1 MAYKFQ
7 LGSAILS
14 GSVVAEGSGEF
25 HSQISIG
32 NAEMN
37 ETDLEKLDGISNGTI
52 AANKAIVVDGNL
64 DASGFRHFT
73 GTGDVTA
80 GGSFIIGSADLDET
94 DMEKLDGITN
104 GTVAA
109 AKAVVVD
116 NNKDISSFRNVTATR
131 FIGEHSGS
139 VSGAVL
145 QGGMLN
151 IGGGGISTQG
161 NIEGQAGT
169 FTTLSASSTL
179 SVGGTVRLDGA
190 IGATLVASADSIYF
204 FDATDN
210 LMKKESAVNYAA
222 TLAGGNGIDASA
234 GVLFLDLNELVAT
247 TVDVGADSIAVIDAN
262 AGGGSR
268 KESIADMAALQA
280 GTGIDA
286 ASGVFSTSAAQT
298 GITSLLATDIKI
310 GEDDQTKIDFETPD
324 EIHFY
329 AANSEQVYVAN
340 GIFGPES
347 DSAVDLG
354 STGVRWANAYV
365 DSLTTTANVIVGGDL
380 TVNGT
385 TTTVNS
391 TTINISSSFTFEGP
405 ADAHETILNA
415 GTPVAD
421 SELFLP
427 QLPSGQYHLA
437 ALADAPT
444 AASSAVTA
452 AELAIL
458 DGNTAASSFTIAD
471 GDQMII
477 NDGGNGGT
485 LVQATMSSLKTY
497 MTHEAVLK
505 KVAGQ
510 TLIVGVNYFD
520 DFGSDGEDA
529 VTLPQSSDMVVGQ
542 RIKVKAPSD
551 CSATR
556 YLVINTQAT
565 AQKID
570 GVNSI
575 KLESP
580 HAAVE
585 LVYVDLN
592 HFKVF

>member
-25 HSQISIG
+25 HTEISIG
-32 NAEMN
+32 NAAMSEA
-37 ETDLEKLDGISNGTI
+37 DLEKLDGITNGTI
-52 AANKAIVVDGNL
+52 AANKAVVVDGNK
-64 DASGFRHFT
+64 DASEFRNLQA
-73 GTGDVTA
+73 VQLSA
-80 GGSFIIGSADLDET
+80 SSNIVIGAADINET
-94 DMEKLDGITN
+94 DLEKIDGITN

-116 NNKDISSFRNVTATR
+116 SNKDISSFRNVTATR

-139 VSGAVL
+139 VSGAVG
-145 QGGMLN
+145 QFGMIN
-151 IGGGGISTQG
+151 AGGGGISSQG

-190 IGATLVASADSIYF
+190 ADALLTANADSLYF

-210 LMKKESAVNYAA
+210 LMKKESCVDYAA

-247 TVDVGADSIAVIDAN
+247 TVDVAADSIAVIDAN
-262 AGGGSR
+262 ASNSSR

-286 ASGVFSTSAAQT
+286 NSGVFSTSAAQT

-310 GEDDQTKIDFETPD
+310 GEDDQTKIDFED
-324 EIHFY
+324 EDKINFY
-329 AANSEQVYVAN
+329 VNNVKDLVLEENVLAPGADSE
-340 GIFGPES
+340 
-347 DSAVDLG
+347 VDLG
-354 STGVRWANAYV
+354 KTGTRWKDLYV
-365 DSLTTTANVIVGGDL
+365 DSATVTNNVIIGGTL
-380 TVNGT
+380 TVNGST
-385 TTTVNS
+385 TTINS
-391 TTINISSSFTFEGP
+391 TTIEISSSFTFEGP
-405 ADAHETILNA
+405 QDAHETILNC

-421 SELFLP
+421 TEVFLP
-427 QLPSGQYHLA
+427 TLAAGQYHLA

-458 DGNTAASSFTIAD
+458 DGHTAASSFTIAD
-471 GDQMII
+471 ADQMII

-485 LVQATMSSLKTY
+485 LVQATMLSLKTY
-497 MTHEAVLK
+497 MASEGVAK

-510 TLIVGVNYFD
+510 TLAIGINYFD
-520 DFGSDGEDA
+520 DFSADGEDA
-529 VTLPQSSDMVVGQ
+529 VTLPASSDMVVGQ

-570 GVNSI
+570 GVDSI

-585 LVYVDLN
+585 LVYVESN